1 MEVKLIECSLT
12 LSLIKLGIT
21 CPRIGSMPSSLKG
34 MPVNTQLF
42 PSQCNA
48 YTAIGPQ
55 QMVDVSHVMMHKNF

>member
-12 LSLIKLGIT
+12 LSWIKLGI
-21 CPRIGSMPSSLKG
+21 RSMPSSLKG

-55 QMVDVSHVMMHKNF
+55 QMVDVSHVMMHKKF